1 MHQKAKFA
9 PPFIKPT
16 PNSQPHAQ
24 TAHHALTRA
33 QTAQILKFYFK
44 ITILTPSA
52 FNATPLF
59 KVTSATQIFICQTT
73 QILKSYF

>member
-16 PNSQPHAQ
+16 PNSQPH
-24 TAHHALTRA
+24 
-33 QTAQILKFYFK
+33 AQILKFYFK

-59 KVTSATQIFICQTT
+59 KVTSATQIFIHQNAK
-73 QILKSYF
+73 ILKFNF